1 MKVSGA
7 RALLGPNL
15 WNKDV
20 MSTHTFADAA
30 IAARGPKT
38 VKVVDVTHFSD
49 VLCVWAYISEARIDA
64 LKEKFGGSLRLTY
77 RFCSVF
83 GDTAGKIKSAWK
95 DKGEYQ
101 GFNTHLR
108 HVAEKFPHIEVH
120 PEIWLKTRPLSSAS
134 PHLFLKAVQQ
144 CDQQSVAR
152 AGTASVFE
160 QVTSGFRRA
169 FFRDCRDISRWNVQ
183 CEVAQRL
190 GADIDAIE
198 KLIHSGAAFAG
209 LAADYQDADKM
220 RIEGSPSLV
229 LNEGRQK
236 LYGNVGFR
244 VIDANIQELLRAP
257 RAEDASWC

>member
-1 MKVSGA
+1 MSIQISA
-7 RALLGPNL
+7 RA
-15 WNKDV
+15 
-20 MSTHTFADAA
+20 AA
-30 IAARGPKT
+30 PVRQTTGG
-38 VKVVDVTHFSD
+38 KVVEVTHFSD
-49 VLCVWAYISEARIDA
+49 ALCVWAYISEVRIDA
-64 LKEKFGGSLRLTY
+64 LKRKFGKSLRLTY

-101 GFNTHLR
+101 GFNSHLR
-108 HVAEKFPHIEVH
+108 LLAERFPHIDVH
-120 PEIWLKTRPLSSAS
+120 PAIWLKTKPASSAS

-144 CDQQSVAR
+144 WEQASGQSPGEANF
-152 AGTASVFE
+152 FE
-160 QVTSGFRRA
+160 QATSALRRA
-169 FFRDCRDISRWNVQ
+169 FFRDCRDISRWDVQ
-183 CEVAQRL
+183 CETAHSV

-209 LAADYQDADKM
+209 LAADYQDAEKM

-244 VIDANIQELLRAP
+244 VIDANIQELLREPPAD
-257 RAEDASWC
+257 DASWC